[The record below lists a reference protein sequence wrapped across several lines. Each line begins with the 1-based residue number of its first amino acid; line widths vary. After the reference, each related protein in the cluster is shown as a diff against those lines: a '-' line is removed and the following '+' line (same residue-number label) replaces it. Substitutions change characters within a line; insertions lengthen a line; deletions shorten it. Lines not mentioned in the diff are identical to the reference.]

1 MLETLKA
8 RAEALESGRENA
20 VQMVRRA
27 LDRIRDPQGEG
38 ERAFVT
44 VHAEQ
49 ALAAAAAHDGL
60 RAAGAAPSPYAGIP
74 ISVKDLFD
82 LKGEPTPAGSTAHAD
97 SAPAKQDAPAI
108 ARLKAAGFVVVG
120 RTNMTEFAFS
130 GLGLNPHYG
139 TPSSPWDRA
148 ARRIPGGSSSG
159 AGVSV
164 ADGMAAA
171 GIGSDTG
178 GSCRIPAALCGTVG
192 YKPTAGSVSREGV
205 VPLSMTLDSIG
216 SMAPSVDCCRIVHEV
231 MSGQA
236 LPAMPARDIAGLR
249 LAVPQTV
256 AFDDI
261 EPYVAEL
268 FERRLKQ
275 LEAAG
280 ARITVLPLK
289 EFAEVASINAKGGF
303 APPEAL
309 AWHRKLIA
317 ERGSEYDGRVLKRIM
332 RGQEQSAADYVELI
346 GRRADFIRR
355 IEAVIAPFDAVVMP
369 TVPMIAPRIADLEAD
384 EDLFTRVNMTM
395 LRNPTLINVMDGCS
409 ISLPMHVS
417 GEAPAGLMLSAAG
430 GHDAALFAT
439 AEAVETALAA

>member
-1 MLETLKA
+1 
-8 RAEALESGRENA
+8 
-20 VQMVRRA
+20 
-27 LDRIRDPQGEG
+27 
-38 ERAFVT
+38 
-44 VHAEQ
+44 
-49 ALAAAAAHDGL
+49 
-60 RAAGAAPSPYAGIP
+60 
-74 ISVKDLFD
+74 
-82 LKGEPTPAGSTAHAD
+82 
-97 SAPAKQDAPAI
+97 
-108 ARLKAAGFVVVG
+108 
-120 RTNMTEFAFS
+120 
-130 GLGLNPHYG
+130 
-139 TPSSPWDRA
+139 
-148 ARRIPGGSSSG
+148 
-159 AGVSV
+159 
-164 ADGMAAA
+164 
-171 GIGSDTG
+171 
-178 GSCRIPAALCGTVG
+178 
-192 YKPTAGSVSREGV
+192 
-205 VPLSMTLDSIG
+205 MTLDSIG

-236 LPAMPARDIAGLR
+236 LPATPARDIAGLR